1 MGQVDLVNLFEVYYE
16 ILFITKKYELPYH
29 FKIDEG
35 TYETAIEFV
44 EGKSYHPP
52 ISNDWHTKP
61 IIFCPDLL
69 DYSHKIIIEF
79 EEEIGEPKSGA
90 KLAKKGHNREGDF
103 DTKRDER
110 RNKYYEY
117 GKFTVLRIWESEKSW
132 RKKLEIFL
140 LSLEPT
146 R

>member
-1 MGQVDLVNLFEVYYE
+1 MGQIDLEKLFEVYYE
-16 ILFITKKYELPYH
+16 ILSVTKKYDLPYR

-44 EGKSYHPP
+44 ENKPHHPP
-52 ISNDWHTKP
+52 ISNDWQTKP
-61 IIFCPDLL
+61 IILCPDLL

-79 EEEIGEPKSGA
+79 EEEIGEPKLGA

-110 RNKYYEY
+110 RNNYYNQS
-117 GKFTVLRIWESEKSW
+117 GFHVLRIWDSDDSW
-132 RKKLEIFL
+132 RIKLKNFL
-140 LSLEPT
+140 LSLKMVQ
-146 R
+146 